1 MLSVFRR
8 HGDAL
13 FAGLFAAF
21 WLSGV
26 VGGDVP
32 EGASDVTVFIV
43 CGLLVTVPFAW
54 RRRVPAATALVVW
67 SAGTVLALLST
78 ADLPIGFVL
87 ACLVAGYSLGAYAV
101 RWRSWLALAVGLTA
115 LSIAN
120 VRHNDAGAAG
130 LILTPIVFLVAP
142 WAVGRLVTRLR
153 AERSALRRLTLRLER
168 EQRDVA
174 RASVLEERARIAR
187 ELHDIVAHSISVMV
201 VQAGAAEQFVDA
213 GSRARA
219 PLAAIRT
226 TGQQALVEM
235 RHLLGILRADDPTG
249 LTLAPQPGLG
259 NLEQLLETARG
270 SGLALTVREQG
281 EPSPLPPGIDVAAY
295 RLVQESLSNIR
306 KHACARSACLSLRY
320 ATSCLTIEITDDGD
334 GGRSRTGQPGHG
346 LIGMRERVALYGGR
360 LECGPRGEGGWRVWA
375 QLPLGT

>member
-87 ACLVAGYSLGAYAV
+87 ACLVAGYSLAAYAV
-101 RWRSWLALAVGLTA
+101 RWRAWLALAVGLTA